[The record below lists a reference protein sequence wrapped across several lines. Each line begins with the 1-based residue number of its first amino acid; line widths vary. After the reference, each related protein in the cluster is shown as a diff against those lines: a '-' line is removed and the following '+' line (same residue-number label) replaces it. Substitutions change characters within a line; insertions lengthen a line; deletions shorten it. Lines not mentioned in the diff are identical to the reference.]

1 MLTKIVILYLYEI
14 GHEKC
19 TSDHGHHD
27 TAHVEEDG
35 GEKSCDHDHKEGHSH
50 EVS

>member
-1 MLTKIVILYLYEI
+1 MLTKIVI

-19 TSDHGHHD
+19 TSDHHHD

-50 EVS
+50 EVR